1 MFTKSQITT
10 ENSVAISISH
20 RKLNQAL
27 ELVLSEAATRG
38 VLWKK
43 VFLKIS
49 QNSQENTCARVFFL
63 IKLHATYVYRTTML
77 AASVTT
83 CYKCLQSLRYKIESN
98 VTISISHGKSNHT
111 LELKLYLL
119 IPVIH
124 PYRFIGIQ
132 RSRSSHR
139 RYSIKSCS

>member
-1 MFTKSQITT
+1 MPES
-10 ENSVAISISH
+10 
-20 RKLNQAL
+20 
-27 ELVLSEAATRG
+27 
-38 VLWKK
+38 
-43 VFLKIS
+43 
-49 QNSQENTCARVFFL
+49 FFL

-119 IPVIH
+119 IPE
-124 PYRFIGIQ
+124 FILIDLLEFREVEAVTGGIL
-132 RSRSSHR
+132 
-139 RYSIKSCS
+139 